1 MIWGTIEDFQQP
13 AFYEAFR
20 DYVLTQKDYE

>member
-1 MIWGTIEDFQQP
+1 MIWGTIEDFQQL
-13 AFYEAFR
+13 AFYEAFC